1 MSEMTWRT
9 CRKNLLDE
17 YPEDPNYTPLEE
29 DRPGGFNWGAPAVA
43 QNNAN
48 AAGGQEA
55 AAAGGRDEGEAA
67 EPNNQNNNNNNQ

>member
-1 MSEMTWRT
+1 MNWRS

-29 DRPGGFNWGAPAVA
+29 DRPGGFNWGAPAGGGAAVA

-48 AAGGQEA
+48 AAGGHEGA
-55 AAAGGRDEGEAA
+55 EGGR
-67 EPNNQNNNNNNQ
+67 N